1 MLVTSLVLFQLDY
14 CNALYSGLPNSLLS
28 CLQKVQNTAARL
40 TLRFKRSARITAV
53 LMELHWLPVEYRV
66 KFKILLQTFKV
77 VNGYSP
83 SYLTSLN
90 MFLLVY
96 YVLAMLIYYS
106 YHVHFQSLVIASS
119 VSMGL
124 VFGTLYHN
132 ISKMLAMF
140 LNLRSF

>member
-1 MLVTSLVLFQLDY
+1 
-14 CNALYSGLPNSLLS
+14 
-28 CLQKVQNTAARL
+28 
-40 TLRFKRSARITAV
+40 
-53 LMELHWLPVEYRV
+53 MELHWLPVEYRV

-83 SYLTSLN
+83 SYLTSLLSKYVSSRVLRSSEAD
-90 MFLLVY
+90 LLS
-96 YVLAMLIYYS
+96 IPRT
-106 YHVHFQSLVIASS
+106 VHFQSLVIASS